1 MFKLW
6 PYLSAILSLS
16 RLSRVPDVMFK
27 ACVAAQGWPCSRN
40 VLFAFPFLSLHMN
53 VIVPN
58 SLLFQCVLC
67 RFFPW
72 LNSTSI
78 ILSPSI
84 LRGAKRSPTQIIH
97 LRVFAHKDKRKL
109 VKTEDYS

>member
-1 MFKLW
+1 MSKLQ
-6 PYLSAILSLS
+6 PYRSAVLGLS

-40 VLFAFPFLSLHMN
+40 VLLAFPFLSLHMN

-58 SLLFQCVLC
+58 FGISVCSVQIFSLVKLHLGHPQ
-67 RFFPW
+67 P
-72 LNSTSI
+72 
-78 ILSPSI
+78 LSF
-84 LRGAKRSPTQIIH
+84 RGSKEVTNLSHP
-97 LRVFAHKDKRKL
+97 LSVFARKDKCKL